1 MQTVGI
7 KELKD
12 RLTYYLKLTREGD
25 NIIVT
30 DRGKPVAILHN
41 LDFVE
46 EHANVEERLASLGK
60 RGMVRLPS
68 KKGVMSPFNAV
79 QTGGKPASEIIL
91 EERR

>member
-25 NIIVT
+25 NIVVT

-46 EHANVEERLASLGK
+46 EPAGMEERLASLGK
-60 RGMVRLPS
+60 RGVLKLPS
-68 KKGVMSPFNAV
+68 KKGVMSPFDAV
-79 QTGGKPASEIIL
+79 QAGGKPASEIIL

>member
-1 MQTVGI
+1 VQTVGI

-12 RLTYYLKLTREGD
+12 RLTYYLKLAREGD

-41 LDFVE
+41 LDV
-46 EHANVEERLASLGK
+46 VEERAGVEERCASLGK
-60 RGMVRLPS
+60 RGMLRLPS
-68 KKGVMSPFNAV
+68 RKGVMSPFDAV
-79 QTGGKPASEIIL
+79 QADGKPASEIIL

>member
-12 RLTYYLKLTREGD
+12 RLTYYLKLTKEGD

-68 KKGVMSPFNAV
+68 KKGVMLPFNAV
-79 QTGGKPASEIIL
+79 QAGGKPASEIIL